1 MFKFKIGDEV
11 KVTAG
16 RDKGKRGKVQKIFPR
31 EHKLAVEN
39 INIYK
44 RHRKVTR
51 TQPAGIYE
59 VTRPISIANVAL
71 ICPKC
76 GKLTRAGFAFEA
88 KIKHRICKKCQ
99 GVIS

>member
-11 KVTAG
+11 QITAG
-16 RDKGKRGKVQKIFPR
+16 REKGKHGKVQKVFPR
-31 EHKLAVEN
+31 ENKLVVEN

-59 VTRPISIANVAL
+59 ITRPITVANIALV
-71 ICPKC
+71 CPKC
-76 GKLTRAGFAFEA
+76 SKLTRIGLSFEG
-88 KIKHRICKKCQ
+88 KIKHRICKKCK